1 MLGGGCGVSWVD
13 ACCRDVCV
21 LVWLRLDAV
30 CVMLGRVCV
39 WMRLDAVCV
48 LVLVCRDV
56 CVLVWMV
63 CRDVCVLVL
72 VGSAWRDA
80 WADEGQAWNLAAAGG
95 GP

>member
-1 MLGGGCGVSWVD
+1 MTSLPSSTPLLANAGILLPSPQNHAISNW
-13 ACCRDVCV
+13 
-21 LVWLRLDAV
+21 
-30 CVMLGRVCV
+30 
-39 WMRLDAVCV
+39 DAVCV

-80 WADEGQAWNLAAAGG
+80 WADESQAWNLAAAGG
-95 GP
+95 EP